1 MHSKWEIVYTVK
13 KNNEKSH
20 LEVSVCHKLL
30 EEFSILHKND
40 FQKNI
45 CNFSSVIIMFMYACK
60 NKHFQLNEFLA
71 KKSHN
76 LYGIISNHRCQCHW
90 VSMHYSH
97 TELRESLFML
107 THCHPQSW
115 KFDST
120 SAKFVSYIC
129 TNVPFVEQKVQYMR
143 LQRLFRVF
151 TLIIFQQF
159 LPITN
164 FTYSLNSLQRK
175 IKAANNDH
183 NDWRITFC
191 CYDSAGTLLL
201 RYGSLICPAERLLCR
216 LSLTKTLTH
225 HSAQLDS

>member
-30 EEFSILHKND
+30 EEFSVLHKND

-45 CNFSSVIIMFMYACK
+45 CIFSSVIIMFMYACK

-120 SAKFVSYIC
+120 SAKFVMSAI
-129 TNVPFVEQKVQYMR
+129 FVQMCPLLNRKFNIWD
-143 LQRLFRVF
+143 FRGCSEF
-151 TLIIFQQF
+151 LLSSFSTSFYLLPT
-159 LPITN
+159 LPI
-164 FTYSLNSLQRK
+164 
-175 IKAANNDH
+175 
-183 NDWRITFC
+183 
-191 CYDSAGTLLL
+191 
-201 RYGSLICPAERLLCR
+201 P
-216 LSLTKTLTH
+216 
-225 HSAQLDS
+225 